1 MRNFGYADL
10 APTFRDLNFDE
21 DGFAEGIFANHSL
34 IVTHDPLCAKE
45 QTERRRSHIPE
56 LEDMAI
62 KMVARLDAQDEGKT
76 LRGCRAS
83 DRRAH
88 SRFSRAVSEAHFAQL
103 IKAYLQAARSR
114 WSADKDAISGAE
126 LFDGKLALLTNV
138 KDLTRSKRSTELRR
152 WPTLSEVSVC

>member
-1 MRNFGYADL
+1 MGFVFVVPPRRYADL

-21 DGFAEGIFANHSL
+21 DGVAEGIFANHSL

-56 LEDMAI
+56 LEDIAI
-62 KMVARLDAQDEGKT
+62 KMVARLDAKDEGKT

-88 SRFSRAVSEAHFAQL
+88 SRFPVPSPKRISRS
-103 IKAYLQAARSR
+103 
-114 WSADKDAISGAE
+114 
-126 LFDGKLALLTNV
+126 
-138 KDLTRSKRSTELRR
+138 
-152 WPTLSEVSVC
+152 